1 MPETPSELRFR
12 RLYDEHHRA
21 VLSYFLRRTNRDDA
35 YEATEDVYLIA
46 WHKLDVVPEGDRAL
60 RWLYAVS
67 RRVLA
72 NRKRKARRF
81 ARLTNRLAN
90 VPVEPDTGPE
100 PLVVRKEEYQA
111 VIDALARLSKRDQ
124 EVLRLAVWDE
134 LPHAEIGALLGC
146 STGAVDVRLHRA
158 TRRLAKAFDRSVHRP
173 VRRPAFLQG
182 EEQ

>member
-1 MPETPSELRFR
+1 MAETAAEVRFR

-21 VLSYFLRRTNRDDA
+21 VLSYFMRRTDRDDA

-46 WHKLDVVPEGDRAL
+46 WRKLDQVPDGEKARA
-60 RWLYAVS
+60 WLYAVA

-72 NRKRKARRF
+72 NRVRKAKRF
-81 ARLTNRLAN
+81 TRLVDRAAR
-90 VPVEPDTGPE
+90 EPAQPDPGPE
-100 PLVVRKEEYQA
+100 PLVVRGAEYEAIAGAMAQ
-111 VIDALARLSKRDQ
+111 LSARDR

-134 LPHAEIGALLGC
+134 LPHADIGELLGC
-146 STGAVDVRLHRA
+146 SPGAVDVRVHRA

-173 VRRPAFLQG
+173 DRRPAFLHG